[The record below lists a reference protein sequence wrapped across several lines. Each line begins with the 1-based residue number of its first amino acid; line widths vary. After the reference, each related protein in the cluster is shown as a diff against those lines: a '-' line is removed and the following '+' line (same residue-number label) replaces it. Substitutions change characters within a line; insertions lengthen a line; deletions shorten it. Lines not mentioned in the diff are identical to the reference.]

1 MANADM
7 RVLRTPVYFFRRL
20 DGGLIFEFVFE
31 SDAIAERIRPDA
43 ERFVS
48 YFYSLEKSAYVHGRR
63 DAKDFITVS
72 CIGTERLL

>member
-31 SDAIAERIRPDA
+31 GNAIAEGIRP

-48 YFYSLEKSAYVHGRR
+48 YFYSLKKSAYVHGRR
-63 DAKDFITVS
+63 DAKDFITVNRVD
-72 CIGTERLL
+72 TERLL